1 MQTATPTAPA
11 ATVPP
16 PAPAGTTY
24 VVERPP
30 PGIAR
35 GQYPVPPWVVAILA
49 LLLVAGIVAYFVLR
63 HRRAQRARRYESVAP
78 ISVPPSSR
86 PPKR

>member
-1 MQTATPTAPA
+1 MQTTPTAPA
-11 ATVPP
+11 PTATA
-16 PAPAGTTY
+16 PAPTGTTY

-35 GQYPVPPWVVAILA
+35 GKYAVSPWVVALVA
-49 LLLVAGIVAYFVLR
+49 FALVAGIVGYFVVR

-78 ISVPPSSR
+78 TSVPPSSR
-86 PPKR
+86 APKR